1 MRVAMVQLGCPKN
14 WVDGEWMLGQARAAG
29 HEVTSDPDAEVVIV
43 NTCGFIDAAKEES
56 VNAILEV
63 AERKRTGRVKRL
75 IVAGC
80 LVQRYKEELRK
91 AIPEIDGFI
100 PLSSSGA
107 VAQLL
112 AHPDLAVPVTGNVA
126 LYDGLSPRILSTPPF
141 MAYVK
146 IAEGCDNP
154 CSFCP
159 IPTFKGRLHSRPAG
173 DIVRE
178 IQKLAAAGVLEV
190 LLVAQDTTDYGT
202 DLGIRDGLPK
212 LLRRLQA
219 ETAVPWIRLLYA
231 YPNHLSDAVLETMG
245 RCSRVVPYLD
255 LPLQHAHAGLLRSM
269 KRGGSGTAFLKLI
282 QKAREAVPGLAIRS
296 TFIVGYPGETREHF
310 SVLLDFLKEARLD
323 HVGAF
328 TYSREEGT
336 GAHALGDPVDRRTKT
351 RRQEKLL
358 EVQQAISWEKNRA
371 RVGQRLEVLVEGVC
385 EETEHLLQG
394 RLATQAPDI
403 DGRVLINDGFAAPG
417 TFAKVQVTEAH
428 PYDLVGGIVSQQTV
442 KSKK

>member
-112 AHPDLAVPVTGNVA
+112 ARPDLAVPVTGDVA

-178 IQKLAAAGVLEV
+178 IQKLAAAGVQEV

-202 DLGIRDGLPK
+202 DLGIKEGLPK

-219 ETAVPWIRLLYA
+219 ETEVPWIRLLYA

-282 QKAREAVPGLAIRS
+282 QRARAAVPGLAIRS
-296 TFIVGYPGETREHF
+296 TFIVGYPGEKREHF
-310 SVLLDFLKEARLD
+310 SALLDFLKEARLD

-328 TYSREEGT
+328 TYSSEEGT

-417 TFAKVQVTEAH
+417 TFARVQVTEAH
-428 PYDLVGGIVSQQTV
+428 PYDLVGGIIA
-442 KSKK
+442 

>member
-14 WVDGEWMLGQARAAG
+14 LVDGEWMLGQAKAAG

-63 AERKRTGRVKRL
+63 AERKRLGKVKRL

-80 LVQRYKEELRK
+80 LVQRYKDELRK
-91 AIPEIDGFI
+91 SIPEIDGFI
-100 PLSSSGA
+100 PLSSAGA
-107 VAQLL
+107 VAELL
-112 AHPDLAVPVTGNVA
+112 ASPNLAVPVTADVA

-159 IPTFKGRLHSRPAG
+159 IPTFRGRLHSRPAD

-178 IQKLAAAGVLEV
+178 IRKLAASGVQEV

-202 DLGIRDGLPK
+202 DLGMKEGLAR

-219 ETAVPWIRLLYA
+219 DTEVPWIRLLYA
-231 YPNHLSDAVLETMG
+231 YPNHLTDAMLDAMG
-245 RCSRVVPYLD
+245 SCSRVVPYLD

-269 KRGGSGTAFLKLI
+269 RRGGGGAAFLGLI
-282 QKAREAVPGLAIRS
+282 QKARAAVPGLAIRS
-296 TFIVGYPGETREHF
+296 TFIVGYPGEKHEHF
-310 SVLLDFLKEARLD
+310 SALLDFLREASLD

-336 GAHALGDPVDRRTKT
+336 GAYEMGDPVDRRTKI

-371 RVGQRLEVLVEGVC
+371 RVGQRLEVLVEGAC

-403 DGRVLINDGFAAPG
+403 DGSVLINDGFATPG
-417 TFAKVQVTEAH
+417 TFATVRITEAH
-428 PYDLVGGIVSQQTV
+428 PYDLVGEIV
-442 KSKK
+442 

>member
-100 PLSSSGA
+100 PLNSSGA

-112 AHPDLAVPVTGNVA
+112 AHPDLAVPVTGDVA

-282 QKAREAVPGLAIRS
+282 RKAREAVPGLAIRS

-428 PYDLVGGIVSQQTV
+428 PYDLVGGIVSQ
-442 KSKK
+442 

>member
-100 PLSSSGA
+100 PLNSSGA

-112 AHPDLAVPVTGNVA
+112 AHPDLAVPVTGDVA

-428 PYDLVGGIVSQQTV
+428 PYDLVGGIVSQ
-442 KSKK
+442 

>member
-1 MRVAMVQLGCPKN
+1 
-14 WVDGEWMLGQARAAG
+14 
-29 HEVTSDPDAEVVIV
+29 VTSDPDAEVVIV

-107 VAQLL
+107 VARLL
-112 AHPDLAVPVTGNVA
+112 ARPDLAEPVTGDVA

-178 IQKLAAAGVLEV
+178 IQKLAAAGVQEV

-202 DLGIRDGLPK
+202 DLGVQGGLPK

-219 ETAVPWIRLLYA
+219 ETEVPWIRLLYA

-282 QKAREAVPGLAIRS
+282 QRARAAVPGLAIRS
-296 TFIVGYPGETREHF
+296 TFIVGYPGEKREQF

-417 TFAKVQVTEAH
+417 TFAEVRVTEAH
-428 PYDLVGGIVSQQTV
+428 PYDLVGGILA
-442 KSKK
+442 